1 MNQREETTGRF
12 TPFWP
17 LCLMAASLAVFLG
30 WQVFMAVRQY
40 IALQRV
46 ADQQTLLTGQAAQA
60 ETKLQAMTMDLLELA
75 KTDADAKAIVVKY
88 KIKFNPAAPS
98 TLPIEAALPELRPKK
113 GAGAATKLPTEA
125 SGAGEL

>member
-1 MNQREETTGRF
+1 MNQREETTTHF

-17 LCLMAASLAVFLG
+17 LCLMAVSLAMFLG

-75 KTDADAKAIVVKY
+75 KTDAEAKAIVAKY
-88 KIKFNPAAPS
+88 KIKFNPTQPS
-98 TLPIEAALPELRPKK
+98 VPPVEAVLPELKSKNDAVATHRPP
-113 GAGAATKLPTEA
+113 AE
-125 SGAGEL
+125 